1 MSICEKHKFHDTYCD
16 LSCPDCIKEKEK
28 PMKTIRVKEHVKT
41 IVMDGEVNVFFLR
54 TPGGPMSC
62 IKISAPT
69 LKKMAEAVS
78 LGGKESHHELT

>member
-28 PMKTIRVKEHVKT
+28 PMKTSEST
-41 IVMDGEVNVFFLR
+41 SFVMDGEVSVFFLR

-69 LKKMAEAVS
+69 LIKIAEDVFLS
-78 LGGKESHHELT
+78 GKESHHELT

>member
-1 MSICEKHKFHDTYCD
+1 M
-16 LSCPDCIKEKEK
+16 
-28 PMKTIRVKEHVKT
+28 MKTIRVKEHVKT

-69 LKKMAEAVS
+69 LKKMAEAVA
-78 LGGKESHHELT
+78 LDEAVHITR